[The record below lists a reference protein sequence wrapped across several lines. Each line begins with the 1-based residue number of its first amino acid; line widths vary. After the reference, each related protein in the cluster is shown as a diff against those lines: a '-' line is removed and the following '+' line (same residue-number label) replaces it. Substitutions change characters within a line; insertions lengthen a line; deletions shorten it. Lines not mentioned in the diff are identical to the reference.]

1 MNRTRRLAA
10 LFLIMS
16 MIAAMLAIPASANAT
31 TDTALF
37 NFENGSQSFT
47 GTGGAA
53 LSASSEQAYAGA
65 QSLKMSVNVTGAST
79 SPFAKLSNPAGLAAG
94 STYEFHIWVP
104 SGANIAGIQPYMM
117 DKNWSW
123 TGALVSYS
131 SLTKDSWNTLT
142 LTIPAAALNPFN
154 ELGVQLQTS
163 GDFNGSIYI
172 DSIGLVGGAPVET
185 PSPASLSDLRV
196 NGVTVA
202 GFSDKNLSY
211 IAHVPNATTSAAITA
226 ATTDSAATAVVS
238 GGSNLAV
245 GENEV
250 SVLVTAKDLTTKTY
264 TIKLIRD
271 LPGGGSNHINVQ
283 GTKFYAGHEPI
294 WFNGANT
301 PWDNW
306 NDFGGDFDF
315 SFWDTHFQQLH
326 DNGVNATRVWIT
338 SNGEVGID
346 IDESGHVS
354 GATAA
359 HWNDLDSLFYLA
371 QKHGVYIMATLMSF
385 DHMKDSHPNYNSWRN
400 MLMNDANIDSYVT
413 NYVIPFT
420 NRYKDN
426 PYLWSIDFMNE
437 PDWVFEESKLPWEQL
452 QKLFAKMNVAVHGN
466 SHVLTTVG
474 IAMVKYNSGT
484 CTEGCQGN
492 KVGDT
497 ELMGAVG
504 GNALAKLD
512 FWAPHYYD
520 WMGQYWGVPMYVT
533 PEQFGLS
540 ADRPAVIGETAAL
553 GTTGHKL
560 EQDYF
565 SAYANGWQGMM
576 PWTSNGVDW
585 LGDLTK
591 VGPAASSFYSQHQ
604 ALVFPPIHSNDASLS
619 DLQIDGV
626 TVAGF
631 SAGTTSYSVEVP
643 IKTKEVTVTATAT
656 DAKST
661 VTVVGGAKLKK
672 IPNTVTVLVTA
683 EDGTQR
689 TYTLTVNR
697 VKSNVASLS
706 DLQVNGVQVTGFNP
720 NVLAYSIQ
728 LPSEATSVS
737 VTATALDA
745 QAKVHINN
753 VKKLKAGAN
762 TITVRVKAE
771 DGTELTYSIIVTR
784 G

>member
-1 MNRTRRLAA
+1 MYRIRRLAA
-10 LFLIMS
+10 LLLIMS
-16 MIAAMLAIPASANAT
+16 MIAAMIAVPAGAEAAS
-31 TDTALF
+31 DQALF
-37 NFENGSQSFT
+37 NFENGTQNFT
-47 GTGGAA
+47 GAGGAS
-53 LSASSEQAYAGA
+53 LSSSSEQSYAGA

-79 SPFAKLSNPAGLAAG
+79 SPFAKLGNPAGLTAG

-104 SGANIAGIQPYMM
+104 SNANIAGVQPYMM

-123 TGALVSYS
+123 TGSLVSYS
-131 SLTKDSWNTLT
+131 SLAKDSWNTLA
-142 LTIPAAALNPFN
+142 LTIPASAANPFN

-172 DSIGLVGGAPVET
+172 DSIALVGGAPVET

-202 GFSDKNLSY
+202 GFSDKKLSY
-211 IAHVPNATTSAAITA
+211 IAHVPNGATAAAITA
-226 ATTDSAATAVVS
+226 TTSDPEATAAVS
-238 GGSNLAV
+238 GGGSLAV

-250 SVLVTAKDLTTKTY
+250 SVLVTAKDQTTQTY

-271 LPGGGSNHINVQ
+271 LPGGGSNRIFVQ
-283 GTKFYAGHEPI
+283 GTNFYAGHEPI

-306 NDFGGDFDF
+306 NDFGGDFDY
-315 SFWDTHFQQLH
+315 SFWDTHFGQLH

-385 DHMKDSHPNYNSWRN
+385 DHMKDAHPNYTSWRN
-400 MLMNDANIDSYVT
+400 MLMNDDNIDSYVN

-420 NRYKDN
+420 NRYKAN

-437 PDWVFEESKLPWEQL
+437 PDWVYEESKLPWEQL
-452 QKLFAKMNVAVHGN
+452 QKLFAKMSVAVHEN
-466 SHVLTTVG
+466 SKVLTTVG
-474 IAMVKYNSGT
+474 MAMVKYNSGT

-492 KVGDT
+492 KVGDA
-497 ELMGAVG
+497 ELMGAAG
-504 GNALAKLD
+504 GNPLAKLD

-520 WMGQYWGVPMYVT
+520 WMGQYWGVPMYMT

-540 ADRPAVIGETAAL
+540 ADRPSVIGETAAL
-553 GTTGHKL
+553 GTAGHTL

-576 PWTSNGVDW
+576 PWTSNDVDW
-585 LGDLTK
+585 LGDLAK
-591 VGPAASSFYSQHQ
+591 VGPAASSFYSQHPD
-604 ALVFPPIHSNDASLS
+604 LVFPPIRSNNADLS
-619 DLQIDGV
+619 DLQIDGA
-626 TVAGF
+626 TIPGF
-631 SAGTTSYSVEVP
+631 AANTLNYSVQVP
-643 IKTKEVTVTATAT
+643 FKTKEVTVTATAA

-661 VTVVGGAKLKK
+661 VTVDGGTKLKK
-672 IPNTVTVLVTA
+672 
-683 EDGTQR
+683 
-689 TYTLTVNR
+689 
-697 VKSNVASLS
+697 
-706 DLQVNGVQVTGFNP
+706 
-720 NVLAYSIQ
+720 
-728 LPSEATSVS
+728 
-737 VTATALDA
+737 
-745 QAKVHINN
+745 N
-753 VKKLKAGAN
+753 VKKLKEGAN
-762 TITVRVKAE
+762 TVTVRVKAE
-771 DGTELTYSIIVTR
+771 DGTEQTYSIIVIPTR
-784 G
+784 D